1 MRNLLILIFIVLG
14 ISVKSQVSST
24 YVFSET
30 TGTYTSITGG
40 TQLVTT
46 TGGTTTHDTDG
57 SYFTLPV
64 GSQFTF
70 NGVTITSVN
79 MTADGA
85 LWLNPGTTTTGN
97 GTTGAISSTGT
108 ASGIICGMNMDLRS
122 TGIAG
127 QVYER
132 RWQDLGSEVVFQ
144 WQNAAR
150 YLQSSSERFSFQIII
165 NKSNGQISVVYGNMT
180 TITTSTTYQPWLV

>member
-1 MRNLLILIFIVLG
+1 MKKYIIFLFCFLYSFIG
-14 ISVKSQVSST
+14 NSQVSS

-30 TGTYTSITGG
+30 TGTYTSIVGG

-46 TGGTTTHDTDG
+46 TGGVTSYDTDG

-64 GSQFTF
+64 GSQFIF
-70 NGVTITSVN
+70 NGITITSVN

-85 LWLNPGTTTTGN
+85 VWLNPGTTTTGN
-97 GTTGAISSTGT
+97 GTAGSISSTAT

-122 TGIAG
+122 TQLTS

-132 RWQDLGSEVVFQ
+132 RWQDNGTEVIFQ

-150 YLQSSSERFSFQIII
+150 
-165 NKSNGQISVVYGNMT
+165 
-180 TITTSTTYQPWLV
+180 